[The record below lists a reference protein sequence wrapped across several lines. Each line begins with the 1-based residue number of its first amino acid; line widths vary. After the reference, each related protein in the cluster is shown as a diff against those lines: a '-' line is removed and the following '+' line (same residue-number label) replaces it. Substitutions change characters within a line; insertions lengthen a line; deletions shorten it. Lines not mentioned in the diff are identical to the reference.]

1 MDHRRRIAAGLAGY
15 FVLATAVAFGQPP
28 QGRIGRDRFDRLF
41 ADGNF
46 KDAFEG
52 YRGLAFNAKTEPDR
66 VGTDLKR
73 GIECLA
79 RIGRIE
85 EIDDFRD
92 GVIAIHHGNWRLL
105 HAAAES
111 FLDDAPPVGANP
123 DTRVAEVGAQG
134 NAAVELTVP
143 PVRELQSDRSRSLQ
157 LLIQGLD
164 RARLDPDRRT
174 SGLYFLTLARALMH
188 GRNEGGAWALQSLSP
203 LDRLPE
209 SVQNIGYSHPEAPVE
224 PDGTPV
230 FYRLPD
236 GFAKAKNDGERWRWA
251 LAQAATVDAGLFNT
265 TLAAQ
270 ATFLL
275 SQFGTRTIVGWVGS
289 SAVLQGPPGSSLPF
303 GLDTLADN
311 ETVARLATGIKRLK
325 LPDEFNPIKIY
336 QTIAGDPRTGR
347 GEEALDAL
355 ASIFEHRGQLDRAAD
370 YLKRSRELY
379 GEKDD
384 RAKTKKLDQ
393 LLGAWCEF
401 ATTRPQLAGP
411 GASVDF
417 WFRTGRRVRFEAHE
431 ILFDKRIK
439 DVKDY
444 ISSLNQS
451 PKGTP
456 VQVRPADAG
465 KADRDIRLER
475 GGIVDEGKLFTE
487 DIGAWIVARNGQQYL
502 GRQIAQWDL
511 DLDPPPGHRDRRIT
525 VAIPFQAAGT
535 YLLTARME
543 GGNTRRIVV
552 RLSDTIIV
560 QKSLTDRAYYFVAD
574 ARTGQPVP
582 DADIEVFRWRL
593 IQAKGK
599 NEFRVDSKT
608 LSLHTDKDGQFLV
621 PATEL
626 VESRELYQGL
636 ITAKTSAGRF
646 AHLGFPHDY
655 IWGFGAP
662 EPTYNEKKAYVIT
675 DRPAYRP
682 GSPVRFKFWVARA
695 RYDQPGGSEFA
706 GRSFTVEIANPKG
719 ERVFTK
725 EFKADSFGGF
735 DGSFELPSDASLGL
749 YYFAVPQVSRSGG
762 WFSVEEYK
770 KPEFEVK
777 VNAPARPVMLGENVA
792 ATISARYYFGGEV
805 SQAKVK
811 YDVVRIPITEQ
822 WYPAGR
828 WDWLLGPGY
837 WWFAADAP
845 WYPGWSRWGIVRP
858 AAPWAG
864 HDNDYES
871 VAHAELP
878 IRRDGTVS
886 VEIDTT
892 AVKATHPDHDQ
903 KYWIEAEVT
912 DSSRRTIMGKASVLV
927 AREPFRVYTWVDRGH
942 YRAGDTVEVAICA
955 QTSDHTPVAGT
966 GTLKLLKITY
976 DAAQK
981 PVETSVESWRLK
993 LDPSGQARQVIKP
1006 PAAGMYRLS
1015 ATIDDGRGHA
1025 IEGGYLLAITGQG
1038 YDGSDFR
1045 FNDLEIIPDK
1055 KEYRP
1060 GDTLRLLINTNRTDS
1075 TVLLFVRPANSIY
1088 QLPRVLRLRGKSTV
1102 EEIAIVPDDVPN
1114 IFVEAVTV
1122 ADGKVH
1128 HAVRDVA
1135 VPPESPVVDIAIEPS
1150 RTTYKPGEKAK
1161 IKLRLTQANLGPAGS
1176 RPAPFAGSA
1185 VVAVYDKS
1193 VEYITGGSN
1202 VPAIAEYFWRWKR
1215 LHAPCADAS
1224 FESWFI
1230 NPLKTAEATMQHPDT
1245 YVDPV
1250 RHRDPFNNG
1259 LPTMSR
1265 HDLWTMGYIDLGP
1278 QELAHVLVPQTRE
1291 PVIRTNFAD
1300 TAFWIAA
1307 LATAPDGTAEFE
1319 FSLPESLTT
1328 WKVKAWTI
1336 GPGTKVGQ
1344 AETEIVTSKNLLV
1357 RVQAPRFFVE
1367 KDEVV
1372 LSANVHN
1379 RLEKK
1384 KTVQVV
1390 LDFEGS
1396 VLQPLGETAR
1406 SVEIAAGSEQRVDWR
1421 VKVAHEG
1428 EAVIRMRALTDEE
1441 SDGAKLSFP
1450 AHVHGM
1456 QKMEAFTGAISP
1468 NGQQAQ
1474 FVFRVPEDRRPDQSR
1489 LEVRYSPTLAG
1500 ALVDALPYLADYP
1513 YGCTEQTLNRF
1524 LPTVLTQKV
1533 LINLGLDLKAI
1544 RAKQAGLNDQQAGDP
1559 RQRATQW
1566 RGYAQNPVFDQAE
1579 VAKMARTGIQ
1589 RLADMQLSEG
1599 GWGWFS
1605 GFGELAWPDTTALVV
1620 HGLQIARG
1628 SGLKVPDWTLKQ
1640 GIGWLASYQVRQAR
1654 LIANG
1659 ERQIKPFK
1667 TSADDTDALV
1677 FMVLSDAGVRHEA
1690 MLGFLDHDRVH
1701 LSVYGKVLLGL
1712 ALERL
1717 GEKAKL
1723 AAVLQN
1729 IGQYVVRD
1737 DENQCAYL
1745 KLPNENYWWTWYGSE
1760 LETDAFYLKLLA
1772 RTDPRGDLAPRL
1784 AKYVLNHRTHGTYW
1798 SSTRDTA
1805 FCIEALADYLKASGE
1820 DRPDMTVAIA
1830 VDGRNRK
1837 EVRIT
1842 PADLFTFDNGFALEG
1857 EVLNAGSH
1865 TVSFLKRGK
1874 GPLYYS
1880 AYLTNF
1886 TLEDPIKRT
1895 GLEIKVDRKVFR
1907 LVRDDKTV
1915 AAAGDRGQLVDQ
1927 RVTRYRRELLA
1938 EDATLRSGE
1947 LVEVELEIESKNDYE
1962 YLVFEDA
1969 KAAGLEAVEIQ
1980 SGYNGNELGAYVE
1993 LRDERVAFFVR
2004 TLARGKHTVSYR
2016 LRAEIPGRFH
2026 ALPAR
2031 VRAMYAPE
2039 LRANSDEISLRV
2051 ED

>member
-1 MDHRRRIAAGLAGY
+1 MDHRRRIAAGLAGCI
-15 FVLATAVAFGQPP
+15 VLVAGVAVGQPP
-28 QGRIGRDRFDRLF
+28 QGLNGRDRFDKLF

-52 YRGLAFNAKTEPDR
+52 YRGLALNAKTEPDR

-79 RIGRIE
+79 RLGRIDE
-85 EIDDFRD
+85 VDDFRD

-111 FLDDAPPVGANP
+111 FLEDVLPG
-123 DTRVAEVGAQG
+123 R
-134 NAAVELTVP
+134 
-143 PVRELQSDRSRSLQ
+143 VRESDRSRSLQ
-157 LLIQGLD
+157 LLIQGMD
-164 RARLDPDRRT
+164 RSRIDPDRRAA
-174 SGLYFLTLARALMH
+174 GLYFLTLARALMD
-188 GRNEGGAWALQSLSP
+188 GRDQGGAWALQSLSP

-209 SVQNIGYSHPEAPVE
+209 SVQDTDHSWSGAPVE

-236 GFAKAKNDGERWRWA
+236 RFEKAKNDGERWRWA
-251 LAQAATVDAGLFNT
+251 LEQAAKVDAGLVNT

-289 SAVLQGPPGSSLPF
+289 RAVLQIPPGSSLPY

-311 ETVARLATGIKRLK
+311 ETVARLFAGIKRLT

-336 QTIAGDPRTGR
+336 QTIAGDPRTGH
-347 GEEALDAL
+347 GEEAFDAL
-355 ASIFEHRGQLDRAAD
+355 GSIFEHRGQLDRAAD

-384 RAKTKKLDQ
+384 RGKTKKLDQ
-393 LLGAWCEF
+393 ILGAWCEF
-401 ATTRPQLAGP
+401 AATRPQLAGP

-417 WFRTGRRVRFEAHE
+417 WFRNGRRVRFEAQE

-444 ISSLNQS
+444 ISSRTQL

-456 VQVRPADAG
+456 DQVRAADAG
-465 KADRDIRLER
+465 NADHDIPLDR
-475 GGIVDEGKLFTE
+475 GGPLDVEKLYTE
-487 DIGAWIVARNGQQYL
+487 DIGAWLVARNGQQYL
-502 GRQIAQWDL
+502 GRQVAQWNL

-525 VAIPFQAAGT
+525 VAIPFQRAGT
-535 YLLTARME
+535 YLLTARIE
-543 GGNTRRIVV
+543 GGNTCRIVV
-552 RLSDTIIV
+552 GLSDTIIV

-574 ARTGQPVP
+574 ARTGQPVA
-582 DADIEVFRWRL
+582 DADVEVFRWRV

-599 NEFRVDSKT
+599 NQFRVDSKT
-608 LSLHTDKDGQFLV
+608 LSLHTDNDGQFLV
-621 PATEL
+621 PASEL
-626 VESRELYQGL
+626 VEAGKDYQGL
-636 ITAKTSAGRF
+636 ITAKTSKGRF
-646 AHLGFPHDY
+646 AHLGFPHD

-662 EPTYNEKKAYVIT
+662 TPTYNETKAYVLT
-675 DRPAYRP
+675 DRPVYRP
-682 GSPVRFKFWVARA
+682 GAPVRFKFWVARA
-695 RYDQPGGSEFA
+695 RYDQPGRSEFA
-706 GRSFTVEIANPKG
+706 GRSFTVEITNPRHEK
-719 ERVFTK
+719 VFTK
-725 EFKADSFGGF
+725 QFTADSFGGF

-749 YYFAVPQVSRSGG
+749 YYFTAPQVAHGEG
-762 WFSVEEYK
+762 WFRVEEYK

-777 VNAPARPVMLGENVA
+777 VDAPARPVMLGEKVA

-811 YDVVRIPITEQ
+811 YDIIRFPITEQ

-828 WDWLLGPGY
+828 WDWLFGPGY

-864 HDNDYES
+864 HDDDHES

-878 IRRDGTVS
+878 IRPDGTVS
-886 VEIDTT
+886 VEIDTA
-892 AVKATHPDHDQ
+892 AVKATHPDQDQ
-903 KYWIEAEVT
+903 QYRIEAEVT
-912 DSSRRTIMGKASVLV
+912 DSSRRTIMGKGSVLV
-927 AREPFRVYTWVDRGH
+927 ARDPFRVYTWVDRGH
-942 YRAGDTVEVAICA
+942 YRAGDTVEVAISA
-955 QTSDHTPVAGT
+955 QTPDHAPVAGT
-966 GTLKLLKITY
+966 GTLRLLKVAN
-976 DAAQK
+976 DAGRK
-981 PVETSVESWRLK
+981 PVETPVESWNLK
-993 LDPSGQARQVIKP
+993 LDPSGQARQAIKP
-1006 PAAGMYRLS
+1006 SAAGMYRLS
-1015 ATIDDGRGHA
+1015 ATIDDGRGHV

-1038 YDGSDFR
+1038 YDGSGFR

-1088 QLPRVLRLRGKSTV
+1088 QLPKVLRLRGQSTV

-1114 IFVEAVTV
+1114 TFVEAVTV

-1128 HAVRDVA
+1128 HAVREVP

-1161 IKLRLTQANLGPAGS
+1161 IKLKLTQANSGPAGS
-1176 RPAPFAGSA
+1176 RPAQFAGSA

-1202 VPAIAEYFWRWKR
+1202 VPAIAEYFWKWKR
-1215 LHAPCADAS
+1215 LHVPCTDAS
-1224 FESWFI
+1224 SETWFI
-1230 NPLKTAEATMQHPDT
+1230 NPLKTDEATMQHPDT
-1245 YVDPV
+1245 YVGPE
-1250 RHRDPFNNG
+1250 RYRGPFNNG
-1259 LPTMSR
+1259 FPAISR
-1265 HDLWTMGYIDLGP
+1265 QHLWMKGYIDLGP
-1278 QELAHVLVPQTRE
+1278 LEFAGVLVPVTRE

-1307 LATAPDGTAEFE
+1307 LAPAPDGTAEFE
-1319 FSLPESLTT
+1319 FTLPESLTT

-1344 AETEIVTSKNLLV
+1344 AETEIVTTKNLLV

-1367 KDEVV
+1367 RDEVV

-1379 RLEKK
+1379 RLTKK
-1384 KTVQVV
+1384 KNVQVV

-1450 AHVHGM
+1450 ARVHGM
-1456 QKMEAFTGAISP
+1456 QKMEAFTGAIRP

-1524 LPTVLTQKV
+1524 LPTVLARKV
-1533 LINLGLDLKAI
+1533 LINLGLDLNAIKA
-1544 RAKQAGLNDQQAGDP
+1544 KHTGLSSHQLGGP
-1559 RQRATQW
+1559 RQRVAQW

-1579 VAKMARTGIQ
+1579 VAKMARNGIQ
-1589 RLADMQLSEG
+1589 RLADMQLSDG

-1605 GFGELAWPDTTALVV
+1605 GYGELAWPDTTALVV

-1628 SGLKVPDWTLKQ
+1628 NDLKLPDEMLER
-1640 GIGWLASYQVRQAR
+1640 GIGWLTSYQARQAR

-1659 ERQIKPFK
+1659 VREIKPFK
-1667 TSADDTDALV
+1667 RSADDTNALV
-1677 FMVLSDAGVRHEA
+1677 FMVMTDAGVRHDA
-1690 MLGFLDHDRVH
+1690 MLGFLDRDRMH
-1701 LSVYGKVLLGL
+1701 LSVYGKARLGL

-1737 DENQCAYL
+1737 DENQSAYL
-1745 KLPNENYWWTWYGSE
+1745 KLPNERYWWTWYGSE

-1784 AKYVLNHRTHGTYW
+1784 VKYVLNHRTHGTYW

-1842 PADLFTFDNGFALEG
+1842 PADLFAFDNGFALEG
-1857 EVLNAGSH
+1857 EALKAGSH

-1886 TLEDPIKRT
+1886 TLEDPIKHT

-1907 LVRDDKTV
+1907 LVRDDKAV

-1927 RVTRYRRELLA
+1927 RVKRYRRELLA

-1947 LVEVELEIESKNDYE
+1947 LVEVELEIENKNDYE
-1962 YLVFEDA
+1962 YLVFEDG
-1969 KAAGLEAVEIQ
+1969 KAAGLEPVEIQ

-2004 TLARGKHTVSYR
+2004 SLARGKHTVSYR

-2031 VRAMYAPE
+2031 VQAMYRPSCGPIRTRFRCEWKIESATQGTSRRGLPK
-2039 LRANSDEISLRV
+2039 SV
-2051 ED
+2051 P